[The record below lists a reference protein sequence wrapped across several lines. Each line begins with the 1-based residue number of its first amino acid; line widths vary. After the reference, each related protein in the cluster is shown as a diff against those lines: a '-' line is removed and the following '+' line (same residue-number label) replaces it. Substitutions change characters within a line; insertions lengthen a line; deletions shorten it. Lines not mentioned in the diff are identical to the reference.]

1 MIAGTANRAGL
12 PVHQTAGKF
21 AGDPVQALLAKIEP
35 QAAQFVARLLGS
47 AEIVA
52 ELLDLSVTTGQ
63 FHPGRVGALQLGEVS
78 ASAGCP
84 RRCRRGRQEPHL
96 EARPYRRLFLLP
108 APGCTNSLPQPGHRV
123 FQHAESHL
131 RRRQDIG
138 EWLDSPHRNRVIA
151 KGPAVTTRLNG
162 VTLDASTHPRRPPA
176 SSGLVR
182 LTTSHLQGAQCR
194 GDSQGSTRGPQLGS
208 GLGIR
213 ASRRVD
219 SRLPTQRLT
228 QPPPP
233 AIKVDLLFQQGPL
246 AVQFGV
252 GLLRRHRRFGL
263 PDGNIGLQR
272 LDPGDVRALR
282 HVGQPS
288 HLRDTRRNAAG
299 LLLECGHCTTKGAYL
314 FAQPGLHGRE
324 SRRAEQLLQQLSA
337 LFGIA
342 GEEAGEVT
350 LRQQDDLEELARAHP
365 QQALKVVIGFPH
377 ASGAGNPLAVDALA
391 QHHLRL
397 VAGHAR
403 AARLRPLLLGSSRDL
418 EPAAGHCEVE
428 LHLGRD
434 TGRGMVGAQPLRSVA
449 FTGHLPVKGETDG
462 VEQGGLACP
471 RRAGK
476 QEKARLPQPIEVDG
490 LGPGERAKGV
500 DPKAMDP
507 HQLVTSASRAAAKP
521 SANSPT
527 SSWVAGVPRVWA
539 TKAAAISVSVFA
551 RSATA

>member
-21 AGDPVQALLAKIEP
+21 AGDPIQTLLAKIEP
-35 QAAQFVARLLGS
+35 LAAQFVARLLGS

-52 ELLDLSVTTGQ
+52 ELLDLSVTTSQ
-63 FHPGRVGALQLGEVS
+63 FHPGRMGAFQLGEVS
-78 ASAGCP
+78 ASARRP
-84 RRCRRGRQEPHL
+84 RRCRRSRHQPHL

-108 APGCTNSLPQPGHRV
+108 APGCANPLPQPGHRV
-123 FQHAESHL
+123 FQHAMPHL
-131 RRRQDIG
+131 RRGQLSG
-138 EWLDSPHRNRVIA
+138 KWLDGPHRDRVIA
-151 KGPAVTTRLNG
+151 KGPAVTTQLNG

-176 SSGLVR
+176 TSGLVR
-182 LTTSHLQGAQCR
+182 VTTGHPQGAQRR
-194 GDSQGSTRGPQLGS
+194 GDSLGSPRGPQLGP
-208 GLGIR
+208 GRGIR

-219 SRLPTQRLT
+219 SRLPPQRLT
-228 QPPPP
+228 QPPLP
-233 AIKVDLLFQQGPL
+233 AIKVDLLFQQRPL

-252 GLLRRHRRFGL
+252 GLLRRHRRLGL
-263 PDGNIGLQR
+263 PDGDIGLQR
-272 LDPGDVRALR
+272 LDPGDVRALGYA
-282 HVGQPS
+282 GQPC
-288 HLRDTRRNAAG
+288 HLRDTRRNAAS
-299 LLLECGHCTTKGAYL
+299 LLLECGHGTAKGAYL

-337 LFGIA
+337 LFGVA

-377 ASGAGNPLAVDALA
+377 ASGPGNPLTVDALT

-403 AARLRPLLLGSSRDL
+403 AARLRPLLLGSSGDL

-428 LHLGRD
+428 LHLGRR
-434 TGRGMVGAQPLRSVA
+434 TGRGMVGAQPLRPVA
-449 FTGHLPVKGETDG
+449 FAGHLPVQGEPDC

-471 RRAGK
+471 RRASK

-490 LGPGERAKGV
+490 LGPGEGAKGV
-500 DPKAMDP
+500 DPKAVDP

-527 SSWVAGVPRVWA
+527 SSWVAEVPRVWA
-539 TKAAAISVSVFA
+539 TKAAAMSVSVLA
-551 RSATA
+551 RRATA